1 MSTSHPPVTN
11 APKFFVDHKKG
22 EVVELLNLL
31 TNPNTDRDPVKKKDV
46 IKRVIAYMTLG
57 VDVSKLFYEMVKASI
72 TDDIVLKKMVFLYI
86 VNYADQVEQGAIL
99 AINTFLKDMKNP
111 NPKIRGL
118 ALRSL
123 CSLKFKGAYEYF
135 ANSLY
140 DSLKDSHPYV
150 RKTAVIA
157 LLKVYKLNP
166 KLITDKDIDMLYEM
180 IRDKDPLVV
189 MDVLFTLSEIL
200 KKEGGIVLSGK
211 MITHLLNIFNELN
224 EWGQCIVLDLVAK
237 FVPKEQKQMFDI
249 MNILEDYLKSS
260 SSAIVLGVTKVFI
273 NFTKDNDVLYPQVI
287 KRLRDPLITLL
298 SGSEI
303 SGNPELAYSILSHI
317 YFLIL
322 KGGRVAFSEI
332 YKRFFVKFEEPLYV
346 KKLKLEILIQ
356 IANDSNYLDILNEM
370 EEYVN
375 DVSSSFSKYTIEKIG
390 ELGLR
395 VDSSLQTI
403 VNILKGLINRG
414 VDFIVSESLCVLRDL
429 SRKYPALIDEFLK
442 YFDICIQN
450 INNDPKGL
458 SALTWLIGEFG
469 EKIDDAP
476 YLIEYLIKLDIQSTQ
491 FAYAILQA
499 SCKLFFKNPGEM
511 QVILGK
517 TFEYCL
523 KHYTDVDLRDRV
535 YYYLNLMKKDINL
548 AEYIVCGQPTIV
560 DYFYSDFDEEYID
573 QIYSQFNTL
582 SIVYR
587 KPEEKFTKYTGN
599 DEEEDDKND
608 EDDQMADKPLP
619 KQPINDNTN
628 NQPQQQQQQTV
639 NLIDTDLLGG
649 NDNNNNNNMTNNNN
663 ITLAPINTDSLYE
676 NYSIDEQ
683 QYQNLWGQYETYN
696 HPNYKMIS
704 DDVEISEY
712 VQYLEGQRIFTK
724 AYGTQNGVSTL
735 FLFSCEKTNNI
746 IFIAKLVLNQNTHQ
760 IDYELKSIN
769 AEAANNFNN
778 YLYENVSPLIEQ

>member
-1 MSTSHPPVTN
+1 MSNPQPVGN

-31 TNPNTDRDPVKKKDV
+31 TNPSTDRDPVKKKDV

-166 KLITDKDIDMLYEM
+166 KLISDKDIDMLYEM

-322 KGGRVAFSEI
+322 KGGRVVFSEI

-356 IANDSNYLDILNEM
+356 IANDTNYLDILNEM

-442 YFDICIQN
+442 FFDVSIQN
-450 INNDPKGL
+450 INNEPKGL
-458 SALTWLIGEFG
+458 AALTWLIGEFG
-469 EKIDDAP
+469 EKIENSP
-476 YLIEYLIKLDIQSTQ
+476 YLLEYLINMDIQSTQ
-491 FAYAILQA
+491 FAYSILQA

-511 QVILGK
+511 QPILGK

-523 KHYTDVDLRDRV
+523 KNYTDVDLRDRV

-548 AEYIVCGQPTIV
+548 AEYIICGQPTIV
-560 DYFYSDFDEEYID
+560 DYFYSDFDEEYIE

-599 DEEEDDKND
+599 DDDEDDKND
-608 EDDQMADKPLP
+608 DDQIEDKPLP
-619 KQPINDNTN
+619 KNNNQIN
-628 NQPQQQQQQTV
+628 NQPQQQQNV

-649 NDNNNNNNMTNNNN
+649 NTNDNIINQNV
-663 ITLAPINTDSLYE
+663 TLGPINIDSLYE
-676 NYSIDEQ
+676 KYSIDEQ
-683 QYQNLWGQYETYN
+683 QYQNLWGQYETYV
-696 HPNYKMIS
+696 HPNYPMIS

-724 AYGTQNGVSTL
+724 AYGTQNGISTL

-746 IFIAKLVLNQNTHQ
+746 IFIAKLILNQNTHQ
-760 IDYELKSIN
+760 IEYELKSVN
-769 AEAANNFNN
+769 SDVANNYNN
-778 YLYENVSPLIEQ
+778 YLYENVSPLISQ